1 MAGVVLPVIGA
12 AAGFVIGGPQ
22 GALIGFGI
30 GAQLGGT
37 FGSDQTINLP
47 TVEGPRLS
55 DLRIQTSNYGKVIPE
70 VYGQGRLAGNVIWAQ
85 DIKEVRVESTT
96 TSTQSGGK
104 GGGGGSSTTTQTQ
117 VSYEYFITLAIAICE
132 GPIDEIIRV
141 YADAKVLDDSVLQAS
156 QGKYNV
162 YLGDET
168 QTPDPIMESFDG
180 AGNVPAY
187 RGLAYVVIQDFP
199 LAAYG
204 NRIPNFSFEVKRN
217 IRFTPAVEDK
227 ITDLVLIPG
236 AGEFVYSPTIIYKQ
250 NTEMAGAQVVPSGPQ
265 VALNMHNFDATA
277 NVNVAI
283 DQLKKTFPNLQWVA
297 LVVSW
302 FATSTNAGTCTVI
315 PKVENPASTTT
326 FTPQDWSAGGL
337 TRATAQQVLQ
347 FGDGTPTYGGT
358 PSDQSVLDLCV
369 KLKAMGLKVMFYPM
383 IFVDQITPDPK
394 PWRGRIA
401 PANTTDCNNWFTKVN
416 GYNAFI
422 NYYTGLNIG
431 GVYLKNNIDAFLIG
445 SELIGMTQFTP
456 SAGSYPAV
464 TQLVSLAATVKTAL
478 GAGVKVGYAAD
489 WSEYHHAPGGWFN
502 MDPLWS
508 SSNIDFVGIDSYFA
522 LTPDLPQSQITE
534 DVIKQY
540 WESGEDWDYYW
551 NGART
556 VQTSFGGDP
565 TFAVKNL
572 EYWWSHTHT
581 NPGGGGTGWT
591 VKMKEVWFTEFGFPS
606 VDGCTNQP
614 NVFYDPSSSESFFPR
629 GSKGR
634 VDFQAQRI
642 ALNATLDYLAAR
654 NAMTGKSGLV
664 PRRFV
669 WTADARPYPFW
680 PDLANVWA
688 DSGLWKTGHWVQ
700 GKLGTSTLGA
710 VIALFMQK
718 VGYQSTDYD
727 VTRLTQ
733 SLDGY
738 IVTQILTCR
747 DRIEHLQS
755 MYNFDAVESDGLTK
769 FVPRGGQS
777 IATITGDELVPTSKS
792 GDTREQVEITRKQ
805 ELDLPLQ
812 VNITYISRTANYDPG
827 TQLSQRQTVKATDVV
842 GINVPVVA
850 TDQYAKTVADITLY
864 NAWVARVSFKFTVP
878 TKYER
883 IEPTDIITLTVDG
896 VNYVMR
902 VTSTKIERNGLME
915 VTAVA
920 EDVSTYDFYTPPG
933 VTPPISQPGTLIPGT
948 RLELI
953 DIPALPNDTDPA
965 GILRAGVVAQGE
977 NWQGTVIYRSDD
989 GGETGGNTF
998 LVLSAVN
1005 TQHTIGGA
1013 LTLLAAGPAGN
1024 VWDDA
1029 STVDVLLQYG
1039 SLASLTD
1046 LGVLN
1051 GGNVALLGNEIIQ
1064 FANATLL
1071 ADQKYRLSRLLRGRL
1086 GTEHE
1091 QGTHVLGERF
1101 ILLTA
1106 NLVRVALQNSLI
1118 GLARQYK
1125 AVSIGGTLATT
1136 PQQTFTYTGKTLRPY
1151 SPVQIKGTRHTPATN
1166 DWTITWIR
1174 RTRLGGEWRDGV
1186 DVPLNEQ
1193 SELYDVQIMN
1203 GVNVV
1208 RTISGITSPTTIYT
1222 AAQQV
1227 TDFGS
1232 AQASITVKIY
1242 QISAIVGRGV
1252 PGNAILS

>member
-30 GAQLGGT
+30 SAQLGGT

-47 TVEGPRLS
+47 TIEGPRLS

-70 VYGQGRLAGNVIWAQ
+70 VYGQARLAGNVIWARP
-85 DIKEVRVESTT
+85 IKEVRVESTT
-96 TSTQSGGK
+96 SSTQSGGK
-104 GGGGGSSTTTQTQ
+104 GGGGGSATTTQTQ
-117 VSYEYFITLAIAICE
+117 VSYEYFVTLAIAVSE
-132 GPIDEIIRV
+132 GPVDEIIRV
-141 YADAKVLDDSVLQAS
+141 YADAKILDDSVLQAS

-162 YLGDET
+162 YYGTEDQL
-168 QTPDPIMESFDG
+168 PDPIIESFEG

-204 NRIPNFSFEVKRN
+204 NRIPNFTFEVKRN
-217 IRFTPAVEDK
+217 IRFVPAVEDK
-227 ITDLVLIPG
+227 VTDLVLIPG
-236 AGEFVYSPTIIYKQ
+236 SGEFVYSPTIIYKQ
-250 NTEMAGAQVVPSGPQ
+250 NTEMAGMQVVPSGPKIP
-265 VALNMHNFDATA
+265 LNMHNFDATA

-283 DQLKKTFPNLQWVA
+283 DQLKKTFPNLEWIA
-297 LVVSW
+297 LVVTW
-302 FATSTNAGTCTVI
+302 FATSTDAGTCTII
-315 PKVENPASTTT
+315 PKVEVPASTTT
-326 FTPQDWSAGGL
+326 FTPQEWSVAGL

-347 FGDGTPTYGGT
+347 FGDGTLTYGGS

-369 KLKAMGLKVMFYPM
+369 KLKAMGLKVMLYPM

-394 PWRGRIA
+394 PWRGRIT
-401 PANTTDCNNWFTKVN
+401 PANTTDCNNWFTKTN

-422 NYYTGLNIG
+422 SHYANLNIG
-431 GVYLKNNIDAFLIG
+431 GVYLKNNLDAFVIG
-445 SELIGMTQFTP
+445 SELIGMTNFTP

-464 TQLVSLAATVKTAL
+464 TQLVSLAATIKAAV
-478 GAGVKVGYAAD
+478 GAGVKTTYAAD
-489 WSEYHHAPGGWFN
+489 WSEYHHAPGGWYN
-502 MDPLWS
+502 MDPLWA
-508 SSNIDFVGIDSYFA
+508 SSNIDFVGIDAYFA

-534 DVIKQY
+534 DVIKEY
-540 WESGEDWDYYW
+540 WEKGEDWDYYW

-565 TFAVKNL
+565 TYAVKNL
-572 EYWWSHTHT
+572 EYWWAHTHT
-581 NPGGGGTGWT
+581 NPGGGATAWT
-591 VKMKEVWFTEFGFPS
+591 PKMKEVWFTEFGFPS

-634 VDFQAQRI
+634 VDFLAQRI

-654 NAMTGKSGLV
+654 NAQVGKSGLV
-664 PRRFV
+664 PRRFI

-680 PDLANVWA
+680 PDLANFWS
-688 DSGLWKTGHWVQ
+688 DWPLWKTGHWVN

-710 VIALFMQK
+710 VIAKFLEK

-738 IVTQILTCR
+738 VVMQVISCR
-747 DRIEHLQS
+747 DRIEQLQA

-777 IATITGDELVPTSKS
+777 IASITQDELVPTNR
-792 GDTREQVEITRKQ
+792 GGNTRDQLEITRKQ
-805 ELDLPLQ
+805 ELELPQQ
-812 VNITYISRTANYDPG
+812 VSITYISRTANYDPG
-827 TQLSQRQTVKATDVV
+827 TQLSQRQTVLARDVV
-842 GINVPVVA
+842 GINVPVIA
-850 TDQYAKTVADITLY
+850 TDQYAKSIADITLY
-864 NAWVARVSFKFTVP
+864 NAWVSRVAFKFTLPPKFARV
-878 TKYER
+878 
-883 IEPTDIITLTVDG
+883 EPTDIITLTVDG
-896 VNYVMR
+896 VAYVMR
-902 VTSTKIERNGLME
+902 VTSTKIERNGVVE
-915 VTAVA
+915 VSAVA

-933 VTPPISQPGTLIPGT
+933 VAPPITQPGSVIPGT

-977 NWQGTVIYRSDD
+977 NWQGSVIYRSDD

-1013 LTLLAAGPAGN
+1013 VTVLPAGPAGN
-1024 VWDDA
+1024 LWDDG
-1029 STVDVLLQYG
+1029 STVDVVLQYG
-1039 SLASLTD
+1039 SLSSITD

-1071 ADQKYRLSRLLRGRL
+1071 AEQKYRLSRLLRGRL

-1118 GLARQYK
+1118 GLARHYK
-1125 AVSIGGTLATT
+1125 PVTIGGTLATT
-1136 PQQTFTYTGKTLRPY
+1136 PEQIYTYTGKTLRPY
-1151 SPVQIKGTRHTPATN
+1151 SPVQIKATRHAPATN
-1166 DWTITWIR
+1166 DWTITWVR

-1193 SELYDVQIMN
+1193 SELYHVQIMN
-1203 GVNVV
+1203 GLTVV
-1208 RTISGITSPTTIYT
+1208 RTVEGITSPSLIYT

-1227 TDFGS
+1227 VDFGAVQTS
-1232 AQASITVKIY
+1232 FTIKVY
-1242 QISAIVGRGV
+1242 QVSAIVGRGV
-1252 PGNAILS
+1252 PGQATIS

>member
-22 GALIGFGI
+22 GALIGFSI
-30 GAQLGGT
+30 GASLGGT

-70 VYGQGRLAGNVIWAQ
+70 VYGQGRLAGNVIWARP
-85 DIKEVRVESTT
+85 IKEVRVETT
-96 TSTQSGGK
+96 TSSTQQGGK
-104 GGGGGSSTTTQTQ
+104 GGGGSATTTQTQ
-117 VSYEYFITLAIAICE
+117 VSYEYFVTLAIAICE

-141 YADAKVLDDSVLQAS
+141 YADAKILDDSILQAS
-156 QGKYNV
+156 QGKYNA
-162 YLGDET
+162 YLGTET
-168 QTPDPIMESFDG
+168 QNPDTVMESFEG

-227 ITDLVLIPG
+227 ITDLILIPG
-236 AGEFVYSPTIIYKQ
+236 SGEFVYSPSIIYKQ

-265 VALNMHNFDATA
+265 VPMNMHNFDASA

-283 DQLKKTFPNLQWVA
+283 DQLKRTFPNLEWIG

-302 FATSTNAGTCTVI
+302 FATSTDAGTCTVI
-315 PKVENPASTTT
+315 PKVESPASTTT
-326 FTPQDWSAGGL
+326 FTPQDWSVAGL

-347 FGDGTPTYGGT
+347 FGDGTLTYGGT
-358 PSDQSVLDLCV
+358 PSDKSVVDLCV
-369 KLKAMGLKVMFYPM
+369 KLKTMGLKVMFYPM
-383 IFVDQITPDPK
+383 IFVDQITPVPK

-401 PANTTDCNNWFTKVN
+401 PANTTDCNNWFTKTN
-416 GYNAFI
+416 GFNAFV
-422 NYYTGLNIG
+422 NHYANLQVG
-431 GVYLKNNIDAFLIG
+431 GVYLKNNIDAFIIG
-445 SELIGMTQFTP
+445 SELIGMTNFTP

-464 TQLVSLAATVKTAL
+464 TQLVSLAATVKTAV
-478 GAGVKVGYAAD
+478 GSGVKVGYAAD
-489 WSEYHHAPGGWFN
+489 WSEYHHAPGGWYN
-502 MDPLWS
+502 MDPLWA

-534 DVIKQY
+534 AVIQEY
-540 WESGEDWDYYW
+540 WEKGEDWDYYW
-551 NGART
+551 NPART

-565 TFAVKNL
+565 TYAVKNL
-572 EYWWSHTHT
+572 EYWWANTHT
-581 NPGGGGTGWT
+581 NPGGGGTAWT
-591 VKMKEVWFTEFGFPS
+591 AKMKPVWFTEFGFPS

-629 GSKGR
+629 ASKGR

-654 NAMTGKSGLV
+654 NAESGNSNLV

-680 PDLANVWA
+680 PDLTNVWA
-688 DSGLWKTGHWVQ
+688 DSGLWRTGHWVQ

-710 VIALFMQK
+710 VIALFLRK
-718 VGYQSTDYD
+718 VGYQTTDYD

-733 SLDGY
+733 SLDGF
-738 IVTQILTCR
+738 IVTQVISCR
-747 DRIEHLQS
+747 ERIEQLQA
-755 MYNFDAVESDGLTK
+755 MFNFDAVESDFLTK

-777 IATITGDELVPTSKS
+777 IATITQDELVPGSSNS
-792 GDTREQVEITRKQ
+792 GTREQVEITRKQ
-805 ELDLPLQ
+805 ELDLPQQ
-812 VNITYISRTANYDPG
+812 VNLTYISRTANYDPG
-827 TQLSQRQTVKATDVV
+827 TQLSQRQTVKATDIV

-850 TDQYAKTVADITLY
+850 TDQYAKTMADITLY
-864 NAWVARVSFKFTVP
+864 NAWVSRVAFKFTVP
-878 TKYER
+878 TKYSR

-902 VTSTKIERNGLME
+902 VTSTKIERNGLTE
-915 VTAVA
+915 IAAVA

-933 VTPPISQPGTLIPGT
+933 VTPPIAEPGTLIPGT

-1005 TQHTIGGA
+1005 TEHTIGGA
-1013 LTLLAAGPAGN
+1013 LTVLPAGPAGN
-1024 VWDDA
+1024 TWDDG
-1029 STVDVLLQYG
+1029 STVDVLLQHG
-1039 SLASLTD
+1039 SLASISD

-1091 QGTHVLGERF
+1091 RAIHAQGERF
-1101 ILLTA
+1101 VLLAA
-1106 NLVRVALQNSLI
+1106 NLVRVVLQNSLI
-1118 GLARQYK
+1118 GLARHYK

-1136 PQQTFTYTGKTLRPY
+1136 PEQIFTYTGKTLRPY
-1151 SPVQIKGTRHTPATN
+1151 SPVHITGIRHDPATN
-1166 DWTITWIR
+1166 DWRIRWVR

-1193 SELYDVQIMN
+1193 SELYHVQIMN
-1203 GVNVV
+1203 GAAVA
-1208 RTISGITSPTTIYT
+1208 RTVEGITTPELVYT

-1227 TDFGS
+1227 TDFGT
-1232 AQASITVKIY
+1232 AQASISVKIY
-1242 QISAIVGRGV
+1242 QVSAIVGRGV
-1252 PGNAILS
+1252 PGIATLT